1 MADVQRTRAALLA
14 LAADNVTGN
23 MSLQD
28 LRDFM
33 VTVMPEEFQFEYDF
47 WNRPLVS
54 KHTTDK
60 TVRGSIIY
68 SQMILS
74 AVSFGR
80 VCYLTASGWAMA
92 SALTSTQ
99 NQRLAVAAN
108 SYAAAESQAQML
120 ERGLVYDSALSARFS
135 GYIGR
140 HLYLVSGL
148 EGSISVTAN
157 TGSNKVVG
165 HVELSVW
172 SDVTSGHWRFDPSWT
187 IAGV

>member
-33 VTVMPEEFQFEYDF
+33 VTIMPEEFQFEYDF
-47 WNRPLVS
+47 WNQPLVS

-60 TVRGSIIY
+60 TIRGQILY
-68 SQMILS
+68 SQLMLS

-80 VCYLTASGWAMA
+80 VCYLTPSGWGEA
-92 SALTSTQ
+92 SALGSAL
-99 NQRLAVAAN
+99 NQCLGVAGN
-108 SYAAAESQAQML
+108 SYAAAESQAQIL
-120 ERGLVYDSALSARFS
+120 KKGLVYDSALSARFS
-135 GYIGR
+135 GYVGR
-140 HLYLVSGL
+140 YLVLVSGYP
-148 EGSISVTAN
+148 GSVSVTFN
-157 TGSNKVVG
+157 TGSNKIVG
-165 HVELSVW
+165 FVELSVW

-187 IAGV
+187 IAGA